1 MITSSFLRDLREE
14 INEALAVVAARNNV
28 RIVAGR
34 ATYTQTNSTMKL
46 EISAKDS
53 ATGEAIPRMAEDFK
67 SLACLHG
74 LKPEDLG
81 RKFVFAGRGYTIV
94 GLKPR
99 CTQRPIIVTRD
110 DGREFKIAADACK
123 Q

>member
-1 MITSSFLRDLREE
+1 MITSSLLTAIREE
-14 INEALAVVAARNNV
+14 INEALAAVAARHNV
-28 RIVAGR
+28 TIAAGR

-46 EISAKDS
+46 EISAKDA
-53 ATGEAIPRMAEDFK
+53 ATGEAIPRMVSDFK
-67 SLACLHG
+67 NLAYLHG

-81 RKFVFAGRGYTIV
+81 RKFVFSGRGYTIM

-99 CTQRPIIVTRD
+99 CTKRPIIVKRD
-110 DGREFKIAADACK
+110 DGREFKIDASLCK